1 MILDISRILKSPGD
15 SMDFNGSIELS
26 PDMFKEERI
35 ENVSLL
41 SVKGIVKNISGVVVL
56 EAEGEFSYS
65 VPCDRCGDLLDC
77 NRAFKITENFV
88 KELEEESAT
97 DALILTGDTVD
108 LKDIA
113 EREAFANL
121 PLKNLCREDCKG
133 LCLKCGAN
141 LNYSPCEC
149 KDDEWNPQFE
159 SLKGLIFD

>member
-15 SMDFNGSIELS
+15 SMDFNGLVSLGDDVFVNEHIV
-26 PDMFKEERI
+26 
-35 ENVSLL
+35 NVSEIT
-41 SVKGIVKNISGVVVL
+41 VEGKVKNISGVIVL
-56 EAEGEFSYS
+56 EATGKFSYS
-65 VPCDRCGDLLDC
+65 VPCDRCGEQTDRSLVFDL
-77 NRAFKITENFV
+77 TESFV
-88 KELEEESAT
+88 KQADESLQDAVVLE
-97 DALILTGDTVD
+97 GDTID
-108 LKDIA
+108 LRDIT

-141 LNYSPCEC
+141 LNNSPCEC

>member
-15 SMDFNGSIELS
+15 SMNFDGNVELS
-26 PDMFKEERI
+26 ADMFKNERI
-35 ENVSLL
+35 EDVSFV
-41 SVKGIVKNISGVVVL
+41 SVKGIVKNISGVVAL
-56 EAEGEFSYS
+56 EAEGNFSYS
-65 VPCDRCGDLLDC
+65 VPCDRCGEMLSKSLTF
-77 NRAFKITENFV
+77 AITENFV
-88 KELEEESAT
+88 KELDEETAT
-97 DALILTGDTVD
+97 DALTLIGDTVD

-113 EREAFANL
+113 ERVAFANL

>member
-15 SMDFNGSIELS
+15 SMNFDGNTELS
-26 PDMFKEERI
+26 SDIFKNERI
-35 ENVSLL
+35 EDVSLV

-56 EAEGEFSYS
+56 EANGSFSYS
-65 VPCDRCGDLLDC
+65 VPCDRCGEMLTKSLD
-77 NRAFKITENFV
+77 FEITENFV
-88 KELEEESAT
+88 KESDDEITT
-97 DALILTGDTVD
+97 DALTLTGDTVD

-113 EREAFANL
+113 ERVAFANL